1 MDYNQ
6 QIAAAMHNQ
15 RQEARPFVVF
25 EMRTQEDRAQTSTDG
40 VTRMVDVPWAIVRAP
55 GSRDSLEKPAKE
67 WLEQLRQYARDDRI
81 PRNWPAEYEEAFR
94 LWSLGEEMP
103 LQGTAIKSWPP
114 LSPAQRKNLISIGVL
129 TVELLAAA
137 NEETLRRLGMG
148 GATLK
153 QLANTWLTEA
163 KDKGSMAQSL
173 EATKVELEQLRTTVA
188 EQAETIKALEA
199 KIPKK

>member
-25 EMRTQEDRAQTSTDG
+25 EMRTQEDRAQASPDG

-137 NEETLRRLGMG
+137 NDETLRRLGMG

-173 EATKVELEQLRTTVA
+173 EATQVELTQLRTTVA

-199 KIPKK
+199 KLPKK

>member
-25 EMRTQEDRAQTSTDG
+25 EMRTQEDRAQASTDG
-40 VTRMVDVPWAIVRAP
+40 VTRMVDMPWAIVRAP

-173 EATKVELEQLRTTVA
+173 EATKVELEQLRTTAA